1 MSKINVNNPIVE
13 TYGVKM
19 TRIKGTPG
27 LGIVPS
33 STGTL
38 R

>member
-1 MSKINVNNPIVE
+1 MSKIKVNNPIVE

-19 TRIKGTPG
+19 TRIKGEAG
-27 LGIVPS
+27 LGIVPR